1 MTKLAVIGPGL
12 LGGSLALA
20 ARRGGGFHV
29 SLWARRPEA
38 VDELRELNVA
48 DEASNDLL
56 AVTDAADVVV
66 FCVPIGAMAPLAEQI
81 APTLRRDSLVT
92 DVGSVKAAVV
102 AQLAPIFR
110 KGARFVGSHPMA
122 GSEQTGIRAARA
134 DLFDDAVCIVTPN
147 GESEPEAVS
156 GIREFW
162 RTMGCRVREI
172 SPEAHD
178 EAVAAV
184 SHLPHLA
191 AAALVNAVAERSP
204 AAFDFAG
211 PGFRDTTRVA
221 SGPPDMWTEILSS
234 NRRAVRKSA
243 EAMIAKLE
251 EFITLLDSNT
261 PESQIR
267 MNQFLTQAKVQRDS
281 LRLVR
286 DAGLLQ

>member
-20 ARRGGGFHV
+20 ARRAGGFHV

-38 VDELRELNVA
+38 VEELRELGVA
-48 DEASNDLL
+48 DEASNNLL
-56 AVTDAADVVV
+56 AVADAAGVVV
-66 FCVPIGAMAPLAEQI
+66 FCVPVGAMAALAEQVV
-81 APTLRRDSLVT
+81 PVLRADTLVT
-92 DVGSVKAAVV
+92 DVGSVKAPVV

-110 KGARFVGSHPMA
+110 TGARFVGSHPMA

-134 DLFDDAVCIVTPN
+134 DLFDDAVCILTPN
-147 GESEPEAVS
+147 GESAPEAVS

-162 RTMGCRVREI
+162 TTMGCRVMEI

-178 EAVAAV
+178 DAVAAV

-191 AAALVNAVAERSP
+191 AAALVNAVAEKSP
-204 AAFDFAG
+204 GAFDFAG

-261 PESQIR
+261 PESETR